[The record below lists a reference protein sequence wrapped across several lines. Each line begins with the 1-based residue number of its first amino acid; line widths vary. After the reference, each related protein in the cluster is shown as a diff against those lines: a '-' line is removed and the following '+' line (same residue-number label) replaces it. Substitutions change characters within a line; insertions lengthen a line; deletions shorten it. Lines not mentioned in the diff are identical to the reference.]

1 MGNVQQHKSYIC
13 KAHLFPTTLPSLHS
27 RTLQW
32 EGAQN
37 QKGKPR
43 HTIYRFVF

>member
-1 MGNVQQHKSYIC
+1 MGNVQQHKSNIC
-13 KAHLFPTTLPSLHS
+13 KALLFPTTLPSLHGHA
-27 RTLQW
+27 LKW
-32 EGAQN
+32 EGAQS